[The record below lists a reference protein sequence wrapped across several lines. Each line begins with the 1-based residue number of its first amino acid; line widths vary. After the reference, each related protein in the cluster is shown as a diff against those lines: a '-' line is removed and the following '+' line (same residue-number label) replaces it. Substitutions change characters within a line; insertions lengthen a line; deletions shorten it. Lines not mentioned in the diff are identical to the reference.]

1 MKLYTDG
8 SCLGNPGPGGWGA
21 ICINDSDG
29 HFFRV
34 CGGDIHT
41 TNNIMEL
48 TAVIRGLER
57 HWSSPV
63 TVYTDSQ
70 YVKNGITQWI
80 NKWKRNGWKTANGSD
95 VKNKQLWET
104 LDKLVTN
111 HVKFEWVKA
120 HNGDKFNE
128 EVDDL
133 ARRTAEL
140 IKRA

>member
-21 ICINDSDG
+21 ICINDADG
-29 HFFRV
+29 YFFRV
-34 CGGDIHT
+34 CGGDTHA

-57 HWSSPV
+57 YGPGPV

-80 NKWKRNGWKTANGSD
+80 HKWKRNGWKTANGSD
-95 VKNKQLWET
+95 VKNKHLWET

-111 HVKFEWVKA
+111 FVSFEWVKA
-120 HNGDKFNE
+120 HNGDRFNE
-128 EVDDL
+128 EVDNL
-133 ARRTAEL
+133 ARRTCEL
-140 IKRA
+140 IKQA